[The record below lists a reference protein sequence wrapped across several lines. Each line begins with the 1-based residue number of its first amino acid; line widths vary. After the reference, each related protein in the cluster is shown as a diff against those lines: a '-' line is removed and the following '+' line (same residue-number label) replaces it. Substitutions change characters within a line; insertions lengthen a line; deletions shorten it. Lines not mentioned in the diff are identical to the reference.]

1 MVLTYECWGLAGVHV
16 NVLGLL
22 LGNHEA
28 EQLLH
33 TEGGLVA
40 APRQQRGLHRGS
52 RARCNNRGNCLTID
66 IVIIKVFVQSDI
78 AHICEDRCWSL
89 LTLTQEDEEE
99 GGGHDCV
106 HDVCRLQ
113 LGTGGRDWG
122 VELSTEVR
130 EVFTVPGKG
139 PY

>member
-1 MVLTYECWGLAGVHV
+1 MVLTYECRRLAGVHV

-28 EQLLH
+28 EQLLY

-40 APRQQRGLHRGS
+40 APRQQRGLDRGS
-52 RARCNNRGNCLTID
+52 RARCNNRGNCLNISCNQ
-66 IVIIKVFVQSDI
+66 ILYLRGQMLVN
-78 AHICEDRCWSL
+78 
-89 LTLTQEDEEE
+89 TLTQEDEEE

-113 LGTGGRDWG
+113 LGTGGG
-122 VELSTEVR
+122 T
-130 EVFTVPGKG
+130 
-139 PY
+139 